1 MVAFMLAAA
10 ALGAVDSDLVTSL
23 PGFPATWPF
32 KAYSGFLNVTFDPPV
47 GGYDGAHIHY
57 QFHTSQRNA
66 SDPVVA
72 WHTGGPGGSSIYGQ
86 YAEAGYF
93 QVSTSAGQTVN
104 PSSWNNVANML
115 YLEAPA
121 GSFLTPVDEHSG
133 FSYCTAGGGVRQTTC
148 SWNDVTQ
155 AQAYGHTLKAFFAA
169 FPELKAND
177 LYLAGESYAGQYI
190 PNIAHELVTNVP
202 ELPLK
207 GIAVGNGCWGGDATT
222 VQCNGPNE
230 EQNDVEFYHGKGL
243 ISTKL
248 YDQIDAICKWPKHG
262 PACEL
267 LLAKMDK
274 AVGPHNVYNVYDNC
288 PNLDSAARGKQSV
301 RSWFER
307 TGKSARWLRR
317 FLSKHMATP
326 ATAYAQLDA
335 MGGLE
340 LGADGNPASGG
351 GFDWTCG
358 QFDAII
364 TYFARADVRAALHL
378 PNDKKHEGANF
389 NYDTSGPASVTLYP
403 SLIPKIRVLVYN
415 GDADTC
421 VPYVG
426 NEEWT
431 TGMVG
436 QGVVTEQ
443 TPWHPWFESPDSSSP
458 AGYATTYSSNFQ
470 FVTLRLAGHQVPK
483 NMPGAALTMFT
494 AFLDGTSL

>member
-1 MVAFMLAAA
+1 MLVSSLLPL

-23 PGFPATWPF
+23 PGFPDASSWPF
-32 KAYSGFLNVTFDPPV
+32 KAYSGFLNVTFDPAIN
-47 GGYDGAHIHY
+47 GYDGAHIHY

-93 QVSTSAGQTVN
+93 QVSTSAGETVN
-104 PSSWNNVANML
+104 DKAWNNVANML

-133 FSYCTAGGGVRQTTC
+133 FSYCTKGGVKQTKC
-148 SWNDVTQ
+148 AWNDVTQ

-169 FPELKAND
+169 YPELASND

-190 PNIAHELVTNVP
+190 PNIAHHLVENVP

-222 VQCNGPNE
+222 VECNGPNE
-230 EQNDVEFYHGKGL
+230 DENDVEFYHGKGL
-243 ISTKL
+243 ISNKL
-248 YDQIDAICKWPKHG
+248 YDDISSTCKWPKHG

-288 PNLDSAARGKQSV
+288 PNLDTAARGKQTL
-301 RSWFER
+301 RSWHER
-307 TGKSARWLRR
+307 TGKSPRWLRR
-317 FLSKHMATP
+317 FLSRNMMNP
-326 ATAYAQLDA
+326 RVYEELDA
-335 MGGLE
+335 MGGVE

-351 GFDWTCG
+351 GYDWTCG

-364 TYFARADVRAALHL
+364 TYFRRPEVRAALHL
-378 PNDKKHEGANF
+378 PNDKVTGSAF
-389 NYDTSGPASVTLYP
+389 DYDSSGPASVTLYP
-403 SLIPKIRVLVYN
+403 TLIPKIRVMIYN

-421 VPYVG
+421 VPYKG

-431 TGMVG
+431 TSMVT

-443 TPWHPWFESPDSSSP
+443 TPWHPWFESKASSSP
-458 AGYATTYSSNFQ
+458 AGYATSYTSNFQ

-483 NMPGAALTMFT
+483 NMPGAALTMIT
-494 AFLDGTSL
+494 AFLDGSTL